1 MSGISRASD
10 LSNSEPFP
18 QILNQELPFRAS
30 QFAIQPTL
38 GLSSH
43 LPCNLY
49 RRRCFWGQVQDE
61 GSLTSQVNSS
71 WEQRHCERSQH
82 WRHRD
87 LELPGAGR
95 RGLGEGRRRAWRPPP
110 LGRSV
115 AFLPGQR
122 HISSRSTVSPVSFEN
137 TGLET
142 FLSAN
147 TPPNVWSFLPSQAF
161 RKAAAPKP
169 GAPHTHSAARPHPKV
184 LQEASALISSSQKDR
199 SASKNKGAHNLDNY
213 CFSQRPTRKE
223 KPPKS
228 NPHSPLPPVKECG
241 YANRSVLG
249 SKAIDFQP
257 RLWQYDAPG
266 LSSLGNFATRAPQLS
281 GGRLGPRC
289 ARRACPRLSR
299 ARYQA

>member
-1 MSGISRASD
+1 MKVPSSPKLTPAGNNATANGPNTGGTGIW
-10 LSNSEPFP
+10 
-18 QILNQELPFRAS
+18 ICQELAGGGWEKAVAEPGVLRPLAAAS
-30 QFAIQPTL
+30 RFYLANATFP
-38 GLSSH
+38 
-43 LPCNLY
+43 
-49 RRRCFWGQVQDE
+49 
-61 GSLTSQVNSS
+61 
-71 WEQRHCERSQH
+71 
-82 WRHRD
+82 
-87 LELPGAGR
+87 PGA
-95 RGLGEGRRRAWRPPP
+95 
-110 LGRSV
+110 
-115 AFLPGQR
+115 
-122 HISSRSTVSPVSFEN
+122 H
-137 TGLET
+137 
-142 FLSAN
+142 
-147 TPPNVWSFLPSQAF
+147 QAF

-169 GAPHTHSAARPHPKV
+169 GAPHTHNTACPHPKV

-228 NPHSPLPPVKECG
+228 NPNSPLPPVKECG

-249 SKAIDFQP
+249 SKATDFQP

-289 ARRACPRLSR
+289 ARRASPRLSR